1 MDAAYFPN
9 GQGTAAANPKE
20 VSWCKPPP
28 RHYKLNMDAAYFL
41 NCQGTAAAVIQND
54 CGQAIAG
61 GVWTLMN
68 ILDASTAE
76 ALALRYG
83 LTLLKDIGCSP
94 TIVESDNLELMNDCN
109 GTDEIW
115 TP

>member
-1 MDAAYFPN
+1 
-9 GQGTAAANPKE
+9 
-20 VSWCKPPP
+20 
-28 RHYKLNMDAAYFL
+28 
-41 NCQGTAAAVIQND
+41 
-54 CGQAIAG
+54 
-61 GVWTLMN
+61 MN